1 LTQGLIAAVSGV
13 DPKTGNPIYS
23 DAPGT
28 TAEEKIKGV
37 VTAIADTLDPQ
48 TRKQTVQLLESMDSE
63 ELLGISRGER
73 ANGFPL
79 NSQDIIMSMVTGIKP
94 VTDNVDKKMA
104 YSLGTGIRDLDKIDG
119 DFFKFVSDKVGV
131 GIPLTGEIRGE
142 IIDEYVKSL
151 EQKRKAYQ
159 DIGKETE
166 MFVGMPYTRKFYAN
180 DQDKKNK
187 KVSIE
192 EKEID
197 LPYLANAVTRSGT
210 FSLSDQQAI
219 NVTNAFKALN
229 DKRFITESPADRVLN
244 IGLQNGFS
252 SGELKSLLR
261 DLSAVHAQY
270 IKEPLYSG
278 EEK

>member
-1 LTQGLIAAVSGV
+1 MNSETVSDEDLDNTWALIAESLGSQLVSPRFLTQGLIAAVSGV
-13 DPKTGNPIYS
+13 DPRTGNPIYS

-48 TRKQTVQLLESMDSE
+48 TRKQTLELLESMDSE

-104 YSLGTGIRDLDKIDG
+104 YSLGTGIRDLDKIDR
-119 DFFKFVSDKVGV
+119 DFFKLVSDKVGV
-131 GIPLTGEIRGE
+131 GIPLTSEIRGE

-166 MFVGMPYTRKFYAN
+166 MFLGMPYTRKFYAN

-192 EKEID
+192 
-197 LPYLANAVTRSGT
+197 T
-210 FSLSDQQAI
+210 FL
-219 NVTNAFKALN
+219 FFL
-229 DKRFITESPADRVLN
+229 
-244 IGLQNGFS
+244 
-252 SGELKSLLR
+252 
-261 DLSAVHAQY
+261 
-270 IKEPLYSG
+270 
-278 EEK
+278 